1 MFDSEEYFTFD
12 GVELA
17 ELNNE
22 LASVSDEEEVFP
34 FPFQIK
40 KAKGEEYRAYS
51 NNEEL
56 RYWLNSGFAEGA
68 LRFPVDDWG
77 CGEIVEGKE
86 AHQICDVFIGALRSV
101 LTTGDNTRSM
111 EPAKAWSL
119 LRTLTTID
127 RDSVRWHGEARHKA
141 IRGRALS
148 DSAVDFQVK
157 SLRAAGAA
165 LWELKVKGLRLDEE
179 AAKGSSTEGKEIT
192 VWSKPN
198 EDGEVF
204 PVRVVNWS
212 EVMTEDAKKVKAWE
226 DAMPAATPG
235 ERMPPLTEEQAK
247 RLAIAKSKMTA
258 AQIKRATRLKMEMER
273 SSRVRHKANR
283 KAAERSCSIPAWLD
297 RYHREM
303 RSMGRTEA
311 AEVWR
316 NQWL

>member
-17 ELNNE
+17 ELERE
-22 LASVSDEEEVFP
+22 LASANDEEVFP
-34 FPFQIK
+34 FPFPFQTK
-40 KAKGEEYRAYS
+40 KAKGEEYRVYS
-51 NNEEL
+51 NNEEV
-56 RYWLNSGFAEGA
+56 RDWLNSGLAEGA
-68 LRFPVDDWG
+68 LRFPVDRRRRG
-77 CGEIVEGKE
+77 CGEVVEGYE
-86 AHQICDVFIGALRSV
+86 AHQICDVLVGALRSV
-101 LTTGDNTRSM
+101 LTTGDNTRAM

-119 LRTLTTID
+119 LRTLTTIE
-127 RDSVRWHGEARHKA
+127 RDSVRRHGEVRHKG
-141 IRGRALS
+141 IHGHALS

-165 LWELKVKGLRLDEE
+165 LWELKAKGLRLDEK
-179 AAKGSSTEGKEIT
+179 AAEGHTGGVEMT
-192 VWSKPN
+192 VWSSPN

-283 KAAERSCSIPAWLD
+283 KAAERSYSIPMWLD
-297 RYHREM
+297 GYHREM
-303 RSMGRTEA
+303 RAMERTED
-311 AEVWR
+311 
-316 NQWL
+316 QWL